1 MGEWPKLLVRL
12 GKEEGSQT
20 PLMKLSKMQQWAT
33 VQPSPSLEVSMDTRF
48 QKVLR
53 SSDAKSALCTLCST
67 TSPFYALERGR
78 STLVRDK
85 DLRESLPNQN

>member
-33 VQPSPSLEVSMDTRF
+33 VQPSPSLAVSMDTRF

-53 SSDAKSALCTLCST
+53 SSNAKSALPTLCGT